1 MIYFYYRPD
10 CPLYLLLAYGKAQAT
25 DLTQDEKKAVATLGG
40 NDQGHGG
47 LSVRSMAMT
56 DFGKE
61 LIAAMEEA
69 AAHAQRK
76 GKVAR
81 VHTIEV
87 PDVKAIRE
95 ELGLSQQ
102 AFASAYHI
110 PLATLKGWEQ
120 GRRQPDATASA
131 YLSVIARL
139 PDQARDVLQAA

>member
-1 MIYFYYRPD
+1 MSS
-10 CPLYLLLAYGKAQAT
+10 LG
-25 DLTQDEKKAVATLGG
+25 QD
-40 NDQGHGG
+40 
-47 LSVRSMAMT
+47 
-56 DFGKE
+56 

-69 AAHAQRK
+69 AAHAQGK

-87 PDVKAIRE
+87 PDVRAIRE

-102 AFASAYHI
+102 AFSSAYRI

-131 YLSVIARL
+131 YLSVIAGM
-139 PDQARDVLQAA
+139 PDAAREALRAA

>member
-1 MIYFYYRPD
+1 MSSF
-10 CPLYLLLAYGKAQAT
+10 G
-25 DLTQDEKKAVATLGG
+25 QD
-40 NDQGHGG
+40 
-47 LSVRSMAMT
+47 
-56 DFGKE
+56 

-69 AAHAQRK
+69 ATHAQGK

-87 PDVKAIRE
+87 PDVRAIRE

-102 AFASAYHI
+102 AFASAYRI

-131 YLSVIARL
+131 YLSVIAGM
-139 PDQARDVLQAA
+139 PDAAREALRAA

>member
-1 MIYFYYRPD
+1 
-10 CPLYLLLAYGKAQAT
+10 
-25 DLTQDEKKAVATLGG
+25 
-40 NDQGHGG
+40 
-47 LSVRSMAMT
+47 MT

-61 LIAAMEEA
+61 LIAAMAEA
-69 AAHAQRK
+69 AAHAQGK

-87 PDVKAIRE
+87 PDVKAIRKK
-95 ELGLSQQ
+95 LGLSQQ
-102 AFASAYHI
+102 AFANAYHI